1 MVDTEPISC
10 EQSSRVSL
18 EEGRFST
25 LLPRRGQSLSHVL
38 LPSLSPW
45 ETQRHSTALPMTLE
59 SGKTVGDATRLFQI
73 R

>member
-10 EQSSRVSL
+10 EQSSRASL
-18 EEGRFST
+18 VEGHLST
-25 LLPRRGQSLSHVL
+25 LLPRRDQSLLHVL
-38 LPSLSPW
+38 QRSLSPW
-45 ETQRHSTALPMTLE
+45 GIQYHSTALPTTME